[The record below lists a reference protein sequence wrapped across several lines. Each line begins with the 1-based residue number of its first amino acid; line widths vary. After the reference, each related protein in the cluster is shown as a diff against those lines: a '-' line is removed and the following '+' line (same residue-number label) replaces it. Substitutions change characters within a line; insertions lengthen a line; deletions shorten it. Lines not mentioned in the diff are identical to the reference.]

1 MDVPKSLQNTH
12 EPNCNKR
19 LTTLNDTGT
28 SQQKGQ
34 AWKAVG
40 KAACQRNAEMLV
52 RVYIGRKKKG
62 QDFQIAFGKETRGEK
77 EKIPP

>member
-1 MDVPKSLQNTH
+1 MDVPRSLQNTH

-28 SQQKGQ
+28 SRQKGQ
-34 AWKAVG
+34 AGTAVG

-52 RVYIGRKKKG
+52 RVQIGRKKN
-62 QDFQIAFGKETRGEK
+62 GKLFK
-77 EKIPP
+77 LPLAKK